1 VGLGMSALCVV
12 VVSRQAVE
20 ALLDENLVSV
30 APPCTL
36 EHMMLPYV
44 TSRGGSI
51 AVFGGENIIN
61 IAASLPYLE
70 GRSIVGTWCGHLA
83 STL

>member
-1 VGLGMSALCVV
+1 MDGVPCFCLTLCFPCIACVP
-12 VVSRQAVE
+12 QAVE

-36 EHMMLPYV
+36 EHMMLPY
-44 TSRGGSI
+44 TSSRGGSI

-70 GRSIVGTWCGHLA
+70 GRSIVGA
-83 STL
+83 

>member
-1 VGLGMSALCVV
+1 MPFAWCVPCCDLTT
-12 VVSRQAVE
+12 RGAPCIPCLPQAVE

-36 EHMMLPYV
+36 EHMMLPYAS
-44 TSRGGSI
+44 SRGGSI

-70 GRSIVGTWCGHLA
+70 GRSIVGA
-83 STL
+83 